1 MAVRG
6 ERAGARAGWMGAAK
20 SEGRG
25 MGVLFG
31 GGQCCVYVC
40 RLKWWVE
47 DTGRHCTLLF
57 SWLHKTKD
65 EGEWKKRKTF
75 DGFITQISHKVA
87 LVNPLH

>member
-1 MAVRG
+1 
-6 ERAGARAGWMGAAK
+6 MGAAK
-20 SEGRG
+20 REGRG
-25 MGVLFG
+25 KGVLFG

-40 RLKWWVE
+40 RLKWWWWLWWVE

-65 EGEWKKRKTF
+65 EGERKKRKTF

-87 LVNPLH
+87 LGNLFH